1 MSDSIYDN
9 MIDKGMIVITKID
22 YIKVTDSV
30 VSLTYTAPNDYE
42 FMTEGKEFISNKFLQ
57 EQVLGRRFYRPQSK
71 DIITIGLSLQA
82 SELLELQYQAWDEQ
96 AKIAENMKEEL
107 HKKSKTI
114 AMLEN
119 ALKGHRHREIE
130 LCDATFFTR
139 LKWLLAGFGSHFF
152 KGGGR

>member
-1 MSDSIYDN
+1 MRGSIYDD

-30 VSLTYTAPNDYE
+30 AAIIHTSPNNYE
-42 FMTEGKEFISNKFLQ
+42 FMTEGNEFVTCGALKEHIHGQ
-57 EQVLGRRFYRPQSK
+57 RFYRPQSK

-82 SELLELQYQAWDEQ
+82 SELLELQYKAGDEQ
-96 AKIAENMKEEL
+96 TKIVENMKEEL

-114 AMLEN
+114 AMLEDV
-119 ALKGHRHREIE
+119 LKGHHHREIE